1 MNEKIKDKISK
12 LLSLAGSPNENEAQ
26 AALLKART
34 LMAKY
39 KLSESDIEEIQ
50 SKKVVTEYTEITCT
64 KMTNPWISELCIV
77 IAENYCCKAVV
88 KKVHCGKTYTI
99 GFVGLDDDISVCKS
113 VFLYAYKFVMNS
125 CAEIKK
131 LCKEEQ
137 LPSSYIRRLCNSY
150 GSGFVCG
157 LCEMYENQDRTEET
171 GLVLVTPKEVVDA
184 ISEMSKLETSF
195 SNNDDKNHPA
205 VASKGYYDGLNF
217 TPNSSL
223 EGDEK

>member
-1 MNEKIKDKISK
+1 
-12 LLSLAGSPNENEAQ
+12 
-26 AALLKART
+26 
-34 LMAKY
+34 MAKY
-39 KLSESDIEEIQ
+39 KLSESDIEKIQ

-64 KMTNPWISELCIV
+64 KMTNPWINELSIV
-77 IAENYCCKAVV
+77 IAENYCCKAMV
-88 KKVHCGKTYTI
+88 KKVHGGKTYTI
-99 GFVGLDDDISVCKS
+99 GFLGLDDDISVCKS
-113 VFLYAYKFVMNS
+113 VFLYAYKFVMNC

-131 LCKEEQ
+131 LCKEE

-157 LCEMYENQDRTEET
+157 LSKMYENQDRTEET

-184 ISEMSKLETSF
+184 ISEIPKLETSF
-195 SNNDDKNHPA
+195 STDDYKNYPA
-205 VASKGYYDGLNF
+205 VASKGYNDGLNF